1 MKSKVVQLNKQ
12 EFGDD
17 VTTKEVGF
25 LRLVDKELG
34 CPASDQIV
42 ALPASLADRIRILR
56 EKARRN
62 LEAEAREM

>member
-34 CPASDQIV
+34 RSTSDQIV
-42 ALPASLADRIRILR
+42 GLPASLAERIRILR

>member
-17 VTTKEVGF
+17 VTTKEVSF

-34 CPASDQIV
+34 NSAPGQIV
-42 ALPASLADRIRILR
+42 SIPASLADRIRILR

>member
-17 VTTKEVGF
+17 VTTKEVSF

-34 CPASDQIV
+34 NSALGQIV
-42 ALPASLADRIRILR
+42 SIPASLADRIRILR